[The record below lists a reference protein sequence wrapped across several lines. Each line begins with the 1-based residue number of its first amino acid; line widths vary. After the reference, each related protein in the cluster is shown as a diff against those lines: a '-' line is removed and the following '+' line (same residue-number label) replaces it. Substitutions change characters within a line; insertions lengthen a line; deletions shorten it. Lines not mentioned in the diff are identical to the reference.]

1 MEIVR
6 LRGVYQNLE
15 KKNKELESKID
26 DLTLK
31 NNNLSKENI
40 SLKYS
45 RKELPKQNNNAN
57 DKNKITEELNKKITK
72 LLLEKNELEKN
83 NKQLKNINNELNSEK
98 NDLEKKLSKSL
109 KDIEMINRNMRELSE
124 IKDNY
129 RDKYQKINEELNN
142 EKQIIKNLEKQLIG
156 VYENN
161 NNLYE
166 DDSKIRTYRKIKKNK
181 INEIELEKLIK
192 IPHNSPQYNHK
203 NISRFS
209 TNNTYNT
216 KKIYNSTEDP
226 ELSPENYSLVKQIQI
241 NKFKWYLFKKI
252 KKNIFTEINLNQALL
267 QKQGVQPLYRRY
279 QYLKLNSKTK
289 KEKEKLNED
298 SYSDFIWKTQKDEK
312 DLNNFNLEN
321 INKDDIIYE
330 NEKEKQINEL
340 QTCIKELKDKLSK
353 TENDCNRIN
362 LNYAKLVKKAKKP
375 EIPYE
380 KLLEENNKLKNENRL
395 LNKKIEKLIEN
406 QKFIGIS
413 FIEDDL
419 EGSKFIDDIGF
430 ENILEEITKSSEDKR
445 QLEII
450 TMKCFRSNAD
460 QNKENK
466 LLDYESVDNKRK
478 KYEKEINN
486 EEKNIDLK
494 ENSSNYKFNKK
505 ILIKKENIKEI
516 LGDNINNKKILKKHN
531 LEINE
536 INQNSNNKIK
546 EALNEKPKMNHLGR
560 FHKSIRNIRNIN
572 TESYRNIN
580 TEYNRNINTESN
592 RNINNISSKETI
604 YQKINPHSLNL
615 KEYFTNKKK
624 TKNTD
629 IEEEN
634 SNKNGRKT
642 GFIVKR
648 KYFKK

>member
-31 NNNLSKENI
+31 NNHLSKENI

-57 DKNKITEELNKKITK
+57 DQNKITEELNKKITK

-109 KDIEMINRNMRELSE
+109 KDIEMINRNMKELSE

-312 DLNNFNLEN
+312 DFNNFNLEN

-362 LNYAKLVKKAKKP
+362 LNYAKLVKRTKKP

-466 LLDYESVDNKRK
+466 LLDYESVDNKKK

-494 ENSSNYKFNKK
+494 ENNSNYKFNKK

-516 LGDNINNKKILKKHN
+516 LGNDINNKKILKKHN

-536 INQNSNNKIK
+536 INRNGDGKI
-546 EALNEKPKMNHLGR
+546 EEVLNEKPNMNHFGR
-560 FHKSIRNIRNIN
+560 FHKTIRNKRNIN
-572 TESYRNIN
+572 TEYDRNIN

-592 RNINNISSKETI
+592 RNINNISSKEKI

-615 KEYFTNKKK
+615 KEYFTNINK